1 MSNRFHILII
11 FLFTLQLIET
21 QQVLTIYASEFE
33 DQIKNFEYLMI
44 NFYVESC
51 SFSSSFFSE
60 YNLLAQTLQKNKFK
74 IELAKVNIAGQSS
87 LIKKYD
93 LRGTPTVILLK
104 NGNYIDTFYGEKKVR
119 DIQTWIFNKMNEK
132 LLNLTNAEEID
143 ETYNRFSISC
153 ILFGNAEKCSDVNFH
168 SLASKFDDIVFA
180 HCDSAFCFK
189 SFNIQQCDVM
199 LLKHIDSKNEIYQY
213 NKESISLIEWIQLN
227 KLPLV
232 IDFNQYSSSLVF
244 SALNP
249 AIFLFRDKEILAE
262 KSIELEF
269 EMLQVAKKFKVIF
282 SITLGKI
289 KIYF

>member
-1 MSNRFHILII
+1 
-11 FLFTLQLIET
+11 
-21 QQVLTIYASEFE
+21 
-33 DQIKNFEYLMI
+33 
-44 NFYVESC
+44 
-51 SFSSSFFSE
+51 
-60 YNLLAQTLQKNKFK
+60 
-74 IELAKVNIAGQSS
+74 
-87 LIKKYD
+87 
-93 LRGTPTVILLK
+93 
-104 NGNYIDTFYGEKKVR
+104 
-119 DIQTWIFNKMNEK
+119 
-132 LLNLTNAEEID
+132 
-143 ETYNRFSISC
+143 
-153 ILFGNAEKCSDVNFH
+153 
-168 SLASKFDDIVFA
+168 
-180 HCDSAFCFK
+180 
-189 SFNIQQCDVM
+189 M

-269 EMLQVAKKFKVIF
+269 EMLQVAKKFKVNF